1 MKMADERE
9 IDHPSKKLKLDTGES
24 DLMSHHSAEG
34 NAKSYSTLQLGEEE
48 TSETRNGEGGHT
60 DEEKAEDEGQTDD
73 DFQDFSSEETG
84 SPSSSSDMSDVSDM
98 SGFSEEA
105 WKPMAG
111 PMSWVQKQ
119 MVSGRNPRDILSR
132 LVPDAGIPDDIEN
145 LMLWKIILNIVSEPP
160 TRKKLPHINT
170 MADVVNLLK
179 TCTNI
184 MVLTGAGVSVSC
196 GIPDFRSRNGIYAR
210 LAVDFPDLPDPQA
223 MFDINYFRKDPRPFF
238 KFAKEIY
245 PGQFEPSKS
254 HKFIKLLESHNKLL
268 RNYTQNIDTL
278 EQVAGIRN
286 IIQCH
291 GSFATAMCMTCGYKV
306 DAEAIREDIFNQVIP
321 KCPKC
326 PPDSQ
331 MPVIK
336 PEIVFFGESL
346 PEQFHYQMAQDKN
359 VCDLLIVI
367 GSSLKVRPV
376 ALIPNSLPANV
387 PQILINKEPLRH
399 LNFDVELLGDCDE
412 IVSELCKQMGP
423 EWESLVDQSCCQHEI
438 TRAGMTTPPCSQ
450 NIQPSSETASKG
462 IDMSLSEQNNSFN
475 EGGRNSEST
484 NLPVAMETESKIQ
497 TSCQNCSDNKEHIYG
512 THKVSHNN
520 ELSHISACSCSVSC
534 DTTDKTCE
542 TTASDSQNTVKC
554 FYLAP
559 SSFSSSSQ
567 ACQDKLISDVAH
579 NSGSDNSHGENNVS
593 EPKDENYGEK
603 HENGAN
609 DDKHLENSELS
620 LKDVDRER
628 CDVDGE
634 IPDERNDNHSG
645 QKEQHDQAI
654 TRELWL
660 SQHRKSIASRLQAD
674 QYLFLPPNRYV
685 FHGAEVYSD
694 NEDDDDKDDDDD
706 DDDDD
711 QSSSSDSSFSPCSHR
726 ERNEAVEPKASSFDS
741 GDVQHVHN
749 SSENVTSSTSHFPEN
764 VVSNGDDLHK
774 CEEDRD
780 QYSQD
785 FNQNSDYLDMPE
797 SKTDKTFLSD
807 FNSDDLIQ
815 TFPDMHS
822 EKKQNGV
829 HSFFDIQ
836 ENSF

>member
-1 MKMADERE
+1 MLMF
-9 IDHPSKKLKLDTGES
+9 ILQES
-24 DLMSHHSAEG
+24 G
-34 NAKSYSTLQLGEEE
+34 ST
-48 TSETRNGEGGHT
+48 
-60 DEEKAEDEGQTDD
+60 
-73 DFQDFSSEETG
+73 
-84 SPSSSSDMSDVSDM
+84 SSSSDMSDVSDV

-111 PMSWVQKQ
+111 PMSWVHKQ

-132 LVPDAGIPDDIEN
+132 LVPDAAIPDDIEN
-145 LMLWKIILNIVSEPP
+145 FMLWKIILNIVSEPP
-160 TRKKLPHINT
+160 TRRKLSHINT
-170 MADVVNLLK
+170 LADVVTLLK
-179 TCTNI
+179 TCRNI

-238 KFAKEIY
+238 KFAKEIF
-245 PGQFEPSKS
+245 PGQFEPSKC

-336 PEIVFFGESL
+336 PDIVFFGESL
-346 PEQFHYQMAQDKN
+346 PEQFHRQMAQDKN

-376 ALIPNSLPANV
+376 ALIPNSLPADI

-412 IVSELCKQMGP
+412 IVSELCKKMGP
-423 EWESLVDQSCCQHEI
+423 EWESLVDPSCCQHEI
-438 TRAGMTTPPCSQ
+438 TRAGMTTPPCPQ
-450 NIQPSSETASKG
+450 NFQLKPETATKRAENHV
-462 IDMSLSEQNNSFN
+462 SLSKQNSSLN
-475 EGGRNSEST
+475 EGGMNIEST
-484 NLPVAMETESKIQ
+484 NLHVSIETDCNIQ
-497 TSCQNCSDNKEHIYG
+497 TSCQMCSDNKEHIYG
-512 THKVSHNN
+512 TYKVSHNN
-520 ELSHISACSCSVSC
+520 EFSHTASCRCSLTH

-542 TTASDSQNTVKC
+542 TTESDSQNAIKC
-554 FYLAP
+554 IHLASP
-559 SSFSSSSQ
+559 SSSQ
-567 ACQDKLISDVAH
+567 VNQDKLLSDVALK
-579 NSGSDNSHGENNVS
+579 SGSDIIHGENNLPES
-593 EPKDENYGEK
+593 KDESYGEK
-603 HENGAN
+603 NELDAN
-609 DDKHLENSELS
+609 DDKYLENSELDS
-620 LKDVDRER
+620 KDVDRER
-628 CDVDGE
+628 CYCDGE
-634 IPDERNDNHSG
+634 IQDEMDDYESD
-645 QKEQHDQAI
+645 QKNQDDLDLTMEM
-654 TRELWL
+654 WL
-660 SQHRKSIASRLQAD
+660 SQHRKSIASMLQAD

-694 NEDDDDKDDDDD
+694 YEDDDEY
-706 DDDDD
+706 DDD
-711 QSSSSDSSFSPCSHR
+711 QSSSSDTSFSSCPHR
-726 ERNEAVEPKASSFDS
+726 EGNESAKSEESLFVSC
-741 GDVQHVHN
+741 DVQHVN
-749 SSENVTSSTSHFPEN
+749 NRRENAISSTSHFPESE
-764 VVSNGDDLHK
+764 VSKEDNLHK
-774 CEEDRD
+774 CEEDHH

-785 FNQNSDYLDMPE
+785 FNLNGTGDYVDILE
-797 SKTDKTFLSD
+797 NKADKTFLSD
-807 FNSDDLIQ
+807 FGSDDLIQ
-815 TFPDMHS
+815 TFQDMHS
-822 EKKQNGV
+822 ERKQNGA